1 MISVLDQVQMLD
13 QEIAPTRTVAEQQF
27 DLMRGARID
36 LATLRRSLG
45 PLSSRAGMLEGA
57 DLLCIVNHRN
67 VSLPTAATLI
77 CGMPDAKRNYPRSA
91 SVGRS
96 SAFF

>member
-1 MISVLDQVQMLD
+1 MVGVLDQMQMLD
-13 QEIAPTRTVAEQQF
+13 QEIAPARTLAQQQL
-27 DLMRGARID
+27 DLMRGGRID
-36 LATLRRSLG
+36 LTALRRSLG
-45 PLSSRAGMLEGA
+45 ALSSRAGMLERA